1 MLRASADSDRAFDAL
16 RPLPDMVLSKAALK
30 RVGLAG
36 GGVIK
41 REAMQLAPRLT
52 GRLSRSIIAWV
63 PKSAGDDVVVK
74 VGPKIDRARV
84 ENRGILSKKL
94 TGRRKGKKV
103 VYVVPWY
110 GRFLEF
116 GTKHITPRPFMVPAA
131 AATEAATLA
140 AMYDRAIDESVA
152 ALGKL

>member
-1 MLRASADSDRAFDAL
+1 MLKVSAESTRVFDTL
-16 RPLPDMVLSKAALK
+16 KPLPEMALSKAALK

-41 REAMQLAPRLT
+41 REAMQMAPRLT

-63 PKSAGDDVVVK
+63 PKSADGDVLVK

-94 TGRRKGKKV
+94 AGRRKGKKV
-103 VYVVPWY
+103 IYVVPWY

-116 GTKHITPRPFMVPAA
+116 GTKYIQPRPFMVPAA
-131 AATEAATLA
+131 TASENATLT
-140 AMYDRAIDESVA
+140 AMYDRAVEESVA
-152 ALGKL
+152 VLGKL